1 VRRFD
6 IEVLQKGDYIVA
18 GGVAY
23 NQNFLGRFV
32 ERNGEKG
39 NV

>member
-1 VRRFD
+1 MRHFD
-6 IEVLQKGDYIVA
+6 VEVVQEGDYVVA

-32 ERNGEKG
+32 ERKS
-39 NV
+39 